1 MTQEQDC
8 LPRGYNAARGE
19 ESMAWRES
27 FDVPPS
33 IHQNP
38 IPTACRVGNV
48 LFTSVIGG
56 RDPETGATPESV
68 EEQAANVF
76 ENLRNIL
83 AKAGGT
89 PSDVARV
96 TVFVSD
102 PSVRPH
108 VNKPWLEMFPDEASR
123 PARHT
128 IVQGGGGPAV
138 SIEVIAVIGGRT

>member
-1 MTQEQDC
+1 
-8 LPRGYNAARGE
+8 
-19 ESMAWRES
+19 MAWPKC
-27 FDVPPS
+27 FGVPPS

-38 IPTACRVGNV
+38 RPTACRVGNV
-48 LFTSVIGG
+48 LFPSVIGG

-89 PSDVARV
+89 PSDVARA
-96 TVFVSD
+96 TGFVSD
-102 PSVRPH
+102 PTLRPP

-128 IVQGGGGPAV
+128 TP
-138 SIEVIAVIGGRT
+138 

>member
-1 MTQEQDC
+1 
-8 LPRGYNAARGE
+8 
-19 ESMAWRES
+19 MAWRES

-38 IPTACRVGNV
+38 IPTACKVGNV

-76 ENLRNIL
+76 ENLRNVL
-83 AKAGGT
+83 AKAGGA

-96 TVFVSD
+96 TVFISD